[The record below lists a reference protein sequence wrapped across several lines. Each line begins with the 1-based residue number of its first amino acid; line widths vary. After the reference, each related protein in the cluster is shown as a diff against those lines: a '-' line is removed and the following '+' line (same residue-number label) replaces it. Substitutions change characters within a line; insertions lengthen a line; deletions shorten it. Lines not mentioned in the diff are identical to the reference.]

1 MKEITRIHLAKI
13 PYEIEIYAKKRLE
26 KYLKDLKI
34 YSGDEDIFEDVEIRI
49 TEILAELGIKE
60 GGVITE
66 KEISKI
72 EAQIGSPEV
81 FQDLNFDG
89 ENEEIRIPKI
99 SKKLFRDEQNGM
111 ISGVG

>member
-66 KEISKI
+66 KKFQKLRLKLAHQKCFKI
-72 EAQIGSPEV
+72 
-81 FQDLNFDG
+81 
-89 ENEEIRIPKI
+89 
-99 SKKLFRDEQNGM
+99 
-111 ISGVG
+111 